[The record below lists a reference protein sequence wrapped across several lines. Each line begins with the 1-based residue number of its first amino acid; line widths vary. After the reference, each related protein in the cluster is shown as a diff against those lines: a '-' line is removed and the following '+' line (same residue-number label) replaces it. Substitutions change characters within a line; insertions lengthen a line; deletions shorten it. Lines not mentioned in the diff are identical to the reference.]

1 MVFLK
6 ASARTV
12 SGWVVCRRIHTLD
25 SELIAES
32 LEYLADELRPIIV
45 NNLLWHAKV
54 VDYMMFDKL
63 DHVRRLHLLQRDNL
77 RPFGEV
83 IGYG

>member
-1 MVFLK
+1 MVFFK
-6 ASARTV
+6 SFCKDI

-63 DHVRRLHLLQRDNL
+63 DHVRHLYLL
-77 RPFGEV
+77 
-83 IGYG
+83 